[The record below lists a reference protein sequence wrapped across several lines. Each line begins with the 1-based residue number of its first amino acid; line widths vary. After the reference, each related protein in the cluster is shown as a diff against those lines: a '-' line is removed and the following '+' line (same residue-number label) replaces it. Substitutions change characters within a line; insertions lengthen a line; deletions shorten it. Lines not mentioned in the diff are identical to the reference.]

1 MEQVTHLEIGLPE
14 DLPVWEE
21 IQPTNDGLTAV
32 GLSKKQIK
40 LIWEREG
47 DVLVEVPKKD
57 GTIRECSGPNA
68 SQKMLSM
75 SLLRHLM
82 EVHRNGTHMWSEI
95 AYGFVPAH
103 GNIDA
108 AKAISD
114 WMKSTSHPDR
124 SVAYSD
130 LKGAFGA
137 VSVKQVRQV
146 LIRAGLRGWKLELA
160 VRLTTRPDESGRMV
174 LTTGNPV
181 SPLILNAAC
190 LDLDERLQKIAR
202 GRDGIAVRYADD
214 IVVTGTGRKSKSLR
228 KQLLRAITEAG
239 FTPHPRKQGHTTSSN
254 RRRARGYLCV
264 EVVGVQ
270 VERSAY
276 RPSHSGAGHRHR
288 MVTPHRFRQRLRA
301 VIHQGDESADRQLKG
316 MRQYNRAVRTW
327 ARPKPVIDW
336 PKSIEMQ
343 QIRHLALLSRR
354 ASRRRL
360 ASAS

>member
-21 IQPTNDGLTAV
+21 IQPTNDGLAAV

-40 LIWEREG
+40 KVWRREG

-57 GTIRECSGPNA
+57 GSIRECSGPNG

-75 SLLRHLM
+75 ALLVHLM
-82 EVHRNGTHMWSEI
+82 KVHEAGTPMWSEI
-95 AYGFVPAH
+95 AFGFVPGH

-108 AKAISD
+108 AQAVED
-114 WMKSTSHPDR
+114 WMKSGGHLER

-146 LIRAGLRGWKLELA
+146 LLRAGLTGWHLELA

-190 LDLDERLQKIAR
+190 LELDKRLQKVAA
-202 GRDGIAVRYADD
+202 GREGIAVRYADD
-214 IVVTGTGRKSKSLR
+214 IVITGVGRKSRSLR
-228 KQLLRAITEAG
+228 RQLLQAITEAG
-239 FTPHPRKQGHTTSSN
+239 FTPHPKKQGHATSSN
-254 RRRARGYLCV
+254 RRKSRGYLCV

-276 RPSHSGAGHRHR
+276 RSTHAGAGYRLR
-288 MVTPHRFRQRLRA
+288 KVTPHRFRQRLRA
-301 VIHQGDESADRQLKG
+301 AIHQDREGTARQIKG

-327 ARPKPVIDW
+327 KRPKPKIDW
-336 PKSIEMQ
+336 DKSIAMQ
-343 QIRHLALLSRR
+343 QIRHQALLSRR
-354 ASRRRL
+354 LRRRRL
-360 ASAS
+360 ASA